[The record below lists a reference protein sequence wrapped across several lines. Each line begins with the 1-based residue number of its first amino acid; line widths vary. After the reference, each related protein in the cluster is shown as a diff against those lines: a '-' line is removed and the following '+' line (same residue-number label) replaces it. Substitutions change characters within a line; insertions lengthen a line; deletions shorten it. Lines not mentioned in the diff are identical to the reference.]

1 VCARKMHDDEV
12 ATDASL
18 VRRLLAAQFPQ
29 WANLSLGRVQ
39 SSGTDNALYWLGED
53 MVVRMPRIHWATGQ
67 VEKEHRWL
75 PRLAPNLPLAVP
87 VPVAMGQPAEGYPWQ
102 WSVCPWLEGENPSID
117 PLADPCEAA
126 RDLAGF
132 IAALQR
138 IDTAG
143 APSSGRGEPLAKR
156 DQSTREAI
164 AALHGLLD
172 TDALTA
178 AWEVDLRAPA
188 WNRPPVWIHGDI
200 APGNLLAVDGRLR
213 AVIDWAPGLGDP
225 AVELIVAWN
234 LFASESRDVFRSAL
248 GVDDATWR
256 RGRGWALS
264 IALIQLPY
272 YLDTNPVMV
281 AGARHVIAEVLAD
294 HTSGAWHTPVAR
306 PSRGDRGRR

>member
-1 VCARKMHDDEV
+1 MHDDEV

-39 SSGTDNALYWLGED
+39 SSGTDNALYRLGED

-117 PLADPCEAA
+117 RLADPCEAA

-143 APSSGRGEPLAKR
+143 APRSGRGEPLAKR

-188 WNRPPVWIHGDI
+188 WDRPPVWIHGDI

-248 GVDDATWR
+248 GVDDATWT

>member
-1 VCARKMHDDEV
+1 MAARKMHADELDTDV
-12 ATDASL
+12 AL

-29 WANLSLGRVQ
+29 WADLPLERVP
-39 SSGTDNALYWLGED
+39 SAGTDNALYRLGEE
-53 MVVRMPRIHWATGQ
+53 MVVRMPRIHWAVGQ
-67 VEKEHRWL
+67 VEMEHRWL
-75 PRLAPNLPLAVP
+75 PRLAPHLPLAVP
-87 VPVAMGQPAEGYPWQ
+87 VPLALGKPADGYPWQ
-102 WSVCPWLEGENPSID
+102 WSVCPWLEGENPSLEQ
-117 PLADPCEAA
+117 LADPCEAA

-143 APSSGRGEPLAKR
+143 APPSGRGEPLAAR
-156 DQSTREAI
+156 DQYTRDAI
-164 AALHGLLD
+164 AALHGVLD

-178 AWEVDLRAPA
+178 AWEADLSAPA
-188 WNRPPVWIHGDI
+188 WERRPVWIHGDI

-213 AVIDWAPGLGDP
+213 AVIDWEPGLGDP

-234 LFASESRDVFRSAL
+234 LLAGESREVFREEV
-248 GVDDATWR
+248 GVDDATWT

-294 HTSGAWHTPVAR
+294 HASGV
-306 PSRGDRGRR
+306 